1 MVGFAVI
8 YSALKSLKTLIS
20 VSESTFYFFIFLL
33 KCIYIFLRS
42 LLFLFVTAV
51 TEKTFTKEDEILANI
66 DKSYSKDE
74 NTFAKKIPDISE
86 DSKPPCP
93 KEDKEINEE
102 KESEKEKSDANS
114 SSKNEASN
122 EEKKVQSSEA
132 EKDETEKPE
141 KLNDLAK
148 NSESCTEAKN
158 DDEKSKFSEKI
169 VEEESTLGND
179 SFPKDKTEA
188 DHVQSEDKSDAKTTP
203 DKADKKSDD
212 LAENNEDDNLD
223 EVLIY
228 FIR

>member
-1 MVGFAVI
+1 MIWAYI
-8 YSALKSLKTLIS
+8 L
-20 VSESTFYFFIFLL
+20 FYLFLYKL
-33 KCIYIFLRS
+33 YIFLKS
-42 LLFLFVTAV
+42 VLFLFLTAV

-74 NTFAKKIPDISE
+74 NTFAKKIPDICE

-132 EKDETEKPE
+132 EKDETEKPD

-179 SFPKDKTEA
+179 NFPKDKTEA
-188 DHVQSEDKSDAKTTP
+188 DHVPSEDKSDTKSTP

-228 FIR
+228 FIWYTYKLNFLFCSIKGLRCKIR